1 MYTNNYPYAG
11 QQQQVQDT
19 NPSCKQL
26 LAQIPQFSMHWPAP
40 SPQGLNG
47 VPQALN
53 AELPAIA
60 NVVGNFI
67 GGVAT
72 TNGAYTYY
80 FNVLAYNGFRNDHF
94 MDLVEFAARYYML
107 LMEQRAVAT
116 QQEALLR
123 AAETAVQTL
132 ASVTVLKNPAL
143 QQLLQPEI
151 WHACIELASKYQNI
165 MNQFARG
172 VPQQQTN
179 QGYGG
184 YANPAATQQQGYGT
198 NTGYGQGQ
206 GGYAPRGVVV
216 EQFQP
221 VQTHQVMPDGNIYVD
236 PNRSRRS
243 LRVDPAMVEVEP
255 KKYFNIPGSVVQEE
269 KPQAAAPVAAKVTH
283 MAPGQG
289 ITVSEVNYR
298 VVNSGIPVNITWA
311 PHKYQAYQPAF
322 DKHMQAMVVE
332 SRRLEETNEVINVA
346 TIKELENPN
355 MNRADHAIT
364 TAQSIYR
371 GMNRTEEPRVQK
383 VAADL
388 DLAARAM
395 TAMASQEDDEA
406 TQKLRNLQLVET
418 DAEYLGED
426 SLISFVTT
434 ARVRRLLT
442 QITEGLTAFTV
453 TGSIVTNFATPRHL
467 ADELFTELGLCRTF
481 DGVEQTLRDF
491 MKKHQNE
498 FASALTWRVD
508 RFLRRELLHVIR
520 KRMGAVPFNFD
531 SFIDDQTEVIEALEK
546 DFGPAYS
553 KALLKY
559 QHRFISALFGESNV
573 SFADDEAP
581 LVSSEPRCTVT
592 LLDIDRENFGV
603 HIADDVSHEV
613 FPTNFPGLHEFIV
626 AVVKNNPEALHH
638 YIVTEDDFVYEIHS
652 SVIGEGVYL
661 ISNGPALVQDV

>member
-1 MYTNNYPYAG
+1 MYANNYQYAG
-11 QQQQVQDT
+11 QQQMHDT

-47 VPQALN
+47 VPPALN
-53 AELPAIA
+53 AELPVIA
-60 NVVGNFI
+60 NIVGNFI
-67 GGVAT
+67 GGVAS

-80 FNVLAYNGFRNDHF
+80 FNVLAINGFRNDHF
-94 MDLVEFAARYYML
+94 MDLVEFAARYYVL
-107 LMEQRAVAT
+107 LMEQRAVAS
-116 QQEALLR
+116 QQEAYMR

-143 QQLLQPEI
+143 QQLLPPEI
-151 WHACIELASKYQNI
+151 WHACLELASKYQNI

-172 VPQQQTN
+172 VPQQQTQ
-179 QGYGG
+179 QGYSG
-184 YANPAATQQQGYGT
+184 YANPVANQNQGFGMGP
-198 NTGYGQGQ
+198 GYAQNQ

-221 VQTHQVMPDGNIYVD
+221 VNTHQVTPEGNIYVD

-243 LRVDPAMVEVEP
+243 LRIDPSMVDVEP
-255 KKYFNIPGSVVQEE
+255 KKFFNIPGATTQEE
-269 KPQAAAPVAAKVTH
+269 KPQVVTPSAGKVTH
-283 MAPGQG
+283 MSPGAG
-289 ITVSEVNYR
+289 MTTSEVNYR
-298 VVNSGIPVNITWA
+298 VVNSNMPVNITWA
-311 PHKYQAYQPAF
+311 PHKHQAYQPAF
-322 DKHMQAMVVE
+322 DKHEQAMVVE
-332 SRRLEETNEVINVA
+332 SHRLEGSNEIINVA
-346 TIKELENPN
+346 IIKELENPN

-371 GMNRTEEPRVQK
+371 GMNHTEEPRVQK
-383 VAADL
+383 VANDL

-395 TAMASQEDDEA
+395 NAMASQEDDET

-434 ARVRRLLT
+434 ARVRRLQT
-442 QITEGLTAFTV
+442 QVTEGLTAFTV
-453 TGSIVTNFATPRHL
+453 TGSIVTNFATPRSL
-467 ADELFTELGLCRTF
+467 AEELFMELALCRTF

-491 MKKHQNE
+491 MKKHQIE
-498 FASALTWRVD
+498 LASALAWRVD

-573 SFADDEAP
+573 RFADDGAP

-603 HIADDVSHEV
+603 QITDDISHEV

-638 YIVTEDDFVYEIHS
+638 YIVTEDDFVYEVHK
-652 SVIGEGVYL
+652 SVIGDDVYL
-661 ISNGPALVQDV
+661 ISNGPTLVQDV